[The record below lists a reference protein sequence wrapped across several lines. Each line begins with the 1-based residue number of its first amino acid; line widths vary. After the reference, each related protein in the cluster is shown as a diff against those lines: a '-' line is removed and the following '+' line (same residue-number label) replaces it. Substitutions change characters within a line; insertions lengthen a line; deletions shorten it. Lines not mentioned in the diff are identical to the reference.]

1 MYLQKILKDHKV
13 VVSRLAIGLPVGS
26 NLEYIDDKTVATAIK
41 ERVEL
46 N

>member
-1 MYLQKILKDHKV
+1 MYLQKILKDHNV
-13 VVSRLAIGLPVGS
+13 IVSRLAIGLPVGS

>member
-1 MYLQKILKDHKV
+1 MYLQKVLKDHKV
-13 VVSRLAIGLPVGS
+13 LVSRLAIGLPVGS